1 MHYCKFLTTVLLS
14 MTAGLL
20 ATIPAA
26 AQTCTTTWPYLY
38 PDFQDGT
45 VYMSGGRSQHLK
57 FNIHMLRTTL
67 HYIELGMIKEAYP
80 RDIDS
85 IRIGNDL
92 FRYVNGVPMRVAAA
106 GTSGYVAELLQGD
119 FASALEGSGAYGMS
133 AATISK
139 TELSSLEVSGGTNQ
153 NHMLLLQNKD
163 QGRTADIRGGRL
175 HVGGRAEDCA
185 VFKYDYYWLA
195 PSCPDGFKDG
205 TTGALVPDNHIIGR
219 VMTRL
224 YKSPQPDQTPTP
236 PLPKEGSF
244 K

>member
-1 MHYCKFLTTVLLS
+1 MHYCKFLTTILLS

-20 ATIPAA
+20 STIPAA

-67 HYIELGMIKEAYP
+67 HYVELGMIKEAYP

-119 FASALEGSGAYGMS
+119 FTSALEGSGAYGMS

-163 QGRTADIRGGRL
+163 QGRTADIVTEYFIVTDSGKAWPANRKDIL
-175 HVGGRAEDCA
+175 QALPEDRKEDFSSF
-185 VFKYDYYWLA
+185 VKENRIKWKRPGSLLLLA
-195 PSCPDGFKDG
+195 AFLNS
-205 TTGALVPDNHIIGR
+205 IG
-219 VMTRL
+219 
-224 YKSPQPDQTPTP
+224 S
-236 PLPKEGSF
+236 
-244 K
+244 